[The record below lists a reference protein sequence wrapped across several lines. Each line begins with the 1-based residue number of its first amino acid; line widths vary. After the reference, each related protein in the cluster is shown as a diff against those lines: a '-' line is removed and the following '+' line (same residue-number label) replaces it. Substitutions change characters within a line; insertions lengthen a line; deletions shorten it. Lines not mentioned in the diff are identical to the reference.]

1 MGMSAGEVV
10 LQPPSGM
17 GVEECGREGAMEG
30 REREGKV
37 GVGELNQ
44 REAWLI
50 AAAHLLMKLM
60 KNGSTTKY
68 AERREVPPDW
78 IEAAAPPPSLSNT
91 RVLTLS
97 PSLTQSPFL
106 CHPHPHTLSYH
117 PHPHRQTHIHATFTL
132 APPPWFTHLHIFP
145 CFSCLHMLPDLAS

>member
-50 AAAHLLMKLM
+50 TAAHLLMKLM

-68 AERREVPPDW
+68 AERREVPPHW
-78 IEAAAPPPSLSNT
+78 IEDASLSLSLCVSVSVLSPPPPHM
-91 RVLTLS
+91 TLS
-97 PSLTQSPFL
+97 RL
-106 CHPHPHTLSYH
+106 HPTMLHT
-117 PHPHRQTHIHATFTL
+117 F
-132 APPPWFTHLHIFP
+132 FP
-145 CFSCLHMLPDLAS
+145 ACPLHMLPHLTSKCV